1 MMKNLIVFF
10 FFAFL
15 VTFSFEMKG
24 QTYNTD
30 KGRAEFLSKAALN
43 EFTGVSDD
51 LNGLLDFEKNS
62 FDFFIDLNTL
72 KTGIGLRDR
81 HMRENYLETKKYP
94 FAEFT
99 GKINEQVKLEKGQ
112 SKLLNA
118 TGTFKIHGKEKNMV
132 VPGKITWISDSEIQ
146 LEATFK
152 ILLSDYNI
160 AIPSVIFYELSEE
173 QTISIKANLKKK
185 TVNTK

>member
-1 MMKNLIVFF
+1 MMRSSIGFF
-10 FFAFL
+10 FFVFL

-24 QTYNTD
+24 QTYQTE
-30 KGRAEFLSKAALN
+30 KGRAEFLSKGSLN

-99 GKINEQVKLEKGQ
+99 GKINGQVKLQKGQ

-118 TGTFKIHGKEKNMV
+118 SGTFKIHGKEKSIV

-152 ILLSDYNI
+152 VLLSDYNI
-160 AIPSVIFYELSEE
+160 DIPSVIFYELSEE
-173 QTISIKANLKKK
+173 QIISIKANLKQK